1 MENNNLKVLK
11 RLWLLSC
18 SQKIKSNIKI
28 LKPVFISK
36 ISALGQIQ
44 GELENLGLILKFIE
58 KNILTRKNMVVLF

>member
-36 ISALGQIQ
+36 FQHEDKYKG
-44 GELENLGLILKFIE
+44 
-58 KNILTRKNMVVLF
+58 T